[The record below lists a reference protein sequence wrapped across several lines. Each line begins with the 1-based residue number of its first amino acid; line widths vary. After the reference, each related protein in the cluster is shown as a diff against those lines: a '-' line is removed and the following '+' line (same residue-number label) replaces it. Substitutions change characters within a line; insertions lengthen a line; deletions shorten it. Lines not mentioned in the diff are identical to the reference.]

1 MFREFFKGLVDARLE
16 DLTQIKRSAR
26 RADKKQGI

>member
-16 DLTQIKRSAR
+16 DLNQIQRSAR